1 MTCKLSLR
9 SIGVKSLAPQVEDQD
24 KLAYVHKFLKVFYDV
39 TNLFSTSKYLTSN
52 NSYVLRVWKIQSA
65 LMDMAKGPTYFV
77 EFSNMVHDMQAKFDK
92 YWGEYNLALSC
103 VAILD
108 PRYKVTFLKY
118 CFVKIYGSESVGDRV
133 YVCFL

>member
-1 MTCKLSLR
+1 
-9 SIGVKSLAPQVEDQD
+9 VKSLAPYVEDWD
-24 KLAYVHKFLKVFYDV
+24 KLGYIHKFLKVLYDV
-39 TNLFSTSKYLTSN
+39 TNLFFATKYPTS
-52 NSYVLRVWKIQSA
+52 NSYVLGVWKIQSA